1 MGMSE
6 SHGESFWQSRE
17 GEEEAHDSLKKKKK
31 TLHNVVF
38 LGFVFPFWK
47 ERAFFFFTFSKN
59 RKEK

>member
-1 MGMSE
+1 MNHTERAFGRAE
-6 SHGESFWQSRE
+6 
-17 GEEEAHDSLKKKKK
+17 KKKKK
-31 TLHNVVF
+31 LMIASKKKKKPLHNVVF